1 MVADPAA
8 RVTGK
13 AGAATSY
20 RERARWSRPLV
31 LLLSLLLFAPVIAA
45 SDNSHPAAR
54 APDSILFVGNSFTF
68 YNNAIYTHLRGLLM
82 AHDPATRQS
91 ILLKSMTI
99 SGGVLADHAG
109 GLEQMLDLRPWD
121 VVVLQGHSL
130 EAIEHDRAPG
140 FARALTVFSG
150 RIRAAGA
157 RPVLF
162 MTWAYAD
169 RPDMTPRLDEAFT
182 RLGAE
187 LDLEVVPVGLAF
199 ARALEEMPGLALHTA
214 DKIHPSL
221 AGTYLAAAVFYAA
234 LYDRSPE
241 NLDYDAGLPADSA
254 RRLRAIAWSSVL
266 DYRNRR

>member
-13 AGAATSY
+13 RGAATSY
-20 RERARWSRPLV
+20 RERSRGARPLV
-31 LLLSLLLFAPVIAA
+31 LLLALLLLAPAIAA
-45 SDNSHPAAR
+45 SDNSRPAAR

-82 AHDPATRQS
+82 SYDPATRQS
-91 ILLKSMTI
+91 IFLKSMTI

-130 EAIEHDRAPG
+130 EAIETDRAAG
-140 FARALTVFSG
+140 FARALTAFSG
-150 RIRAAGA
+150 RIRAEGA

-169 RPDMTPRLDEAFT
+169 RPGMTPRLDEAFT
-182 RLGAE
+182 RLGSQ

-199 ARALEEMPGLALHTA
+199 ARALEEMPGLALHTV

-234 LYDRSPE
+234 LYDRTPE